1 MTKVSDIY
9 QVLCEIAPP
18 ALQLDFDNAGFLV
31 GCGDAEVK
39 TVLLALDITDEVIT
53 EAVRMEAQLI
63 VSHHPV
69 IFHPLRSVTA
79 EGEGALVYRLV
90 REGLSAVCMH
100 TNLDI
105 VSGGVNDVLLEK
117 LGAAYEGSL
126 DADGCGR
133 FGILEQALP
142 LPAFLAKCKERLIHK
157 NCVVICVSEGIRTE
171 DGKYVSELANPDSFT
186 DAQGYRQLTGTAR
199 YLSGI
204 AAKEI
209 GCKARAVEFSTLQR
223 SAAHC
228 ASRTDIEE
236 AFECGAASVKAA
248 DDGDSGVV
256 SVMIRTS
263 DDPYKITTEIK
274 DVHKIANEVRLVP
287 REWINETGD
296 YVKDEFIRYVR
307 PLIQGHLD
315 PITVDGIPSHLYV
328 PGFHDL
334 L

>member
-117 LGAAYEGSL
+117 LGAACEGSL

-142 LPAFLAKCKERLIHK
+142 LPAFLEKSKELLGVNVLRYVDGGKPVHRIAVMGGAGGDAFRDAISKGCDTYVTADVKYHQFLDAKASGLTLIDADHFCTE
-157 NCVVICVSEGIRTE
+157 NPVISIVADKLR
-171 DGKYVSELANPDSFT
+171 
-186 DAQGYRQLTGTAR
+186 
-199 YLSGI
+199 
-204 AAKEI
+204 AAFP
-209 GCKARAVEFSTLQR
+209 AVQFV
-223 SAAHC
+223 
-228 ASRTDIEE
+228 I
-236 AFECGAASVKAA
+236 
-248 DDGDSGVV
+248 SGVH
-256 SVMIRTS
+256 R
-263 DDPYKITTEIK
+263 
-274 DVHKIANEVRLVP
+274 
-287 REWINETGD
+287 
-296 YVKDEFIRYVR
+296 
-307 PLIQGHLD
+307 Q
-315 PITVDGIPSHLYV
+315 TVCA
-328 PGFHDL
+328 F
-334 L
+334 